1 MFFSIEKNVRKSANT
16 VLVNAGK
23 NNCHGF
29 VWVQTNE
36 PFMKH
41 EGRRRS
47 FVQALLT
54 TLALWAGGYTS

>member
-1 MFFSIEKNVRKSANT
+1 VSQGPSGQVRLSNRFVQRRMFFSIEKNVRKSANT

-36 PFMKH
+36 
-41 EGRRRS
+41 
-47 FVQALLT
+47 LL
-54 TLALWAGGYTS
+54 